1 MNQLKKPQI
10 QAKIQVGVEEIEEMQ
25 IDDDGNWAAP
35 SDNFWECYQEEYG
48 QEDEFPCK
56 TTQSPG
62 MEMVGNRDPAT
73 EENLEKMDDLE
84 ESQDVERPPVD
95 RRVKPSLP
103 GTKTEWHKNGGKT
116 LESARTSLN
125 ESERIP
131 AKMANHRRENIYY
144 PFQDKRD
151 YEIGRFLSTLD
162 IPMTRVDEFLKLDF
176 VC

>member
-1 MNQLKKPQI
+1 
-10 QAKIQVGVEEIEEMQ
+10 MQ

-48 QEDEFPCK
+48 QEDEFPVNHPE
-56 TTQSPG
+56 SRDG
-62 MEMVGNRDPAT
+62 DGGYRDPAT

-116 LESARTSLN
+116 FGKRKDIF
-125 ESERIP
+125 ERIRADP
-131 AKMANHRRENIYY
+131 SEDGEHRRENIYY